1 MNENDTNKQNPEP
14 ASRPVMP
21 EKKPLKSGQEIL
33 ND

>member
-21 EKKPLKSGQEIL
+21 EKKTVEAWTRNP
-33 ND
+33 